1 MALDEPRENDNKFT
15 IDGFDFLVDK
25 ELHEKAQPIKVDFTG
40 FGFKIDCE
48 MQFQSTDGGCSG
60 CGTNKDG
67 CH

>member
-1 MALDEPRENDNKFT
+1 MALDGPRKNDNKFT

-40 FGFKIDCE
+40 FGFRIDCQ
-48 MQFQSTDGGCSG
+48 MQFESSGSCSG
-60 CGTNKDG
+60 CGSGKTS